1 MSFSKKARTAAISK
15 SIETGVR
22 FPISYIDSR
31 KYIQHNVNLRDGLGA
46 ILEFMDS
53 LPPDN
58 TKVDVRRS
66 IEDGEY
72 SVCHVDYVL
81 GNWGPMVGFEI
92 HRWEDDRIV
101 EHWDNLQST
110 PISPNPSGRSMMDGA
125 TEVEDLH
132 LSAKNKDLI
141 ERFVSDVL
149 VGGNLDALEGYFN
162 DSSLIQHNPSYGDGV
177 WILRRELEQW
187 QQSSAQSYSQIHKV
201 IGEGNMVLV
210 LSEGQLG
217 GEPTAF
223 YDLFRVSQGKIAE
236 HWDVVETIPPRKA
249 WQNDNGK
256 F

>member
-1 MSFSKKARTAAISK
+1 MSLSKKARTAAISK

-31 KYIQHNVNLRDGLGA
+31 KYIQHNVNLGDGLGA
-46 ILEFMDS
+46 ILEFVDS

-72 SVCHVDYVL
+72 SVGHVDYVL
-81 GNWGPMVGFEI
+81 GDWGPMVGFEI

-110 PISPNPSGRSMMDGA
+110 PMSVNPSGRSMIDGA
-125 TEVEDLH
+125 TEVEDWH
-132 LSAKNKDLI
+132 LSAENKGLI
-141 ERFVSDVL
+141 ERFVSDIL
-149 VGGNLDALEGYFN
+149 VGGNLGALESYF
-162 DSSLIQHNPSYGDGV
+162 DGSLLLQHNPSYGDGV
-177 WILRRELEQW
+177 ETLRRELERW
-187 QQSSAQSYSQIHKV
+187 QQSGTQSYSQIHKLL
-201 IGEGNMVLV
+201 GEGNMVLV
-210 LSEGQLG
+210 LSEGQIG

-223 YDLFRVSQGKIAE
+223 YDLFRVYQGKIAE
-236 HWDVVETIPPRKA
+236 HWDVVETIPPREV